1 MDRVS
6 NFPESCA
13 GTLGIETGGLDS
25 LQLYQLGSNQENRNQ
40 SQYIKSMKL
49 NQIIG
54 YLVTGVMKSQKVL
67 ERNVD

>member
-13 GTLGIETGGLDS
+13 GTLDIETGGLDS